1 MERMNPESVQR
12 LRQLNQRLERFLEQ
26 MQQPAP
32 LSSSDAL
39 TELLIGVVEAGEWIK
54 ERPAAGTDGE
64 ADAVRR
70 TYRMLLE
77 RLRGV
82 LPAFE
87 VRLRI
92 ERAQLEA
99 ERSQVA
105 SASQWSTTARTTL
118 PRG

>member
-39 TELLIGVVEAGEWIK
+39 TELLTGVVDAADWIK
-54 ERPAAGTDGE
+54 EQPAAMADGE

-99 ERSQVA
+99 ERSQVT
-105 SASQWSTTARTTL
+105 SASLWSTTARTTL
-118 PRG
+118 PRR

>member
-12 LRQLNQRLERFLEQ
+12 LRQLNQRLERFVEQ
-26 MQQPAP
+26 MQQAAP

-39 TELLIGVVEAGEWIK
+39 TELLIGVVEAGDWIK
-54 ERPAAGTDGE
+54 ERPAAMTDGE

-82 LPAFE
+82 LPALE

-99 ERSQVA
+99 ELSQVA

-118 PRG
+118 PGR

>member
-1 MERMNPESVQR
+1 MNADSVQR

-54 ERPAAGTDGE
+54 ERAAAGTDGE

-82 LPAFE
+82 LPDLE
-87 VRLRI
+87 MRLRI

-99 ERSQVA
+99 QRSQVA

>member
-1 MERMNPESVQR
+1 
-12 LRQLNQRLERFLEQ
+12 
-26 MQQPAP
+26 
-32 LSSSDAL
+32 
-39 TELLIGVVEAGEWIK
+39 
-54 ERPAAGTDGE
+54 
-64 ADAVRR
+64 
-70 TYRMLLE
+70 MLLE

-87 VRLRI
+87 VRLRL

-118 PRG
+118 PRR